1 MFKNPWK
8 KGKYSFGNYFKRK
21 FQAPLWAS
29 IHPSIHHIGCI
40 ITIGFCW
47 LSFVGMEE
55 RDYKTNVVLIWSHIL
70 KKIMKCY
77 LSTTTRRIQLTSIFF
92 NKMEE
97 CCVVELSLPPCYLL
111 ESKNMSWLFWPTYS
125 ISSFF
130 FFSLPTYFWLT
141 LLVTLFNFVS
151 IKFWSINVVLFYY
164 CYKFIFLLF
173 GSMLVATFANHNN
186 IIFIS

>member
-1 MFKNPWK
+1 M
-8 KGKYSFGNYFKRK
+8 
-21 FQAPLWAS
+21 A
-29 IHPSIHHIGCI
+29 
-40 ITIGFCW
+40 
-47 LSFVGMEE
+47 FVGFLLLGWRRETTNQCSFDLVPHFEE
-55 RDYKTNVVLIWSHIL
+55 NNTKS
-70 KKIMKCY
+70 Y

-97 CCVVELSLPPCYLL
+97 CCVVVELSWVLLRVYLL
-111 ESKNMSWLFWPTYS
+111 ERKNMSWLFWPTYS

-173 GSMLVATFANHNN
+173 GSMLVATFANHNHLYKLV
-186 IIFIS
+186 SCH